1 MAEKAEEEKTQEV
14 HGEAKIEEI
23 QVNKDRSHQEEDGG
37 DDASRRKAH
46 QHRQRRYHN
55 RHYVPEMGDERGRRR
70 NVRDEETKPKDD
82 ITDERTYDSR
92 RRGGQGRSWRRRRN
106 EGRSDNERRS
116 GLGNEK
122 DAQEIH
128 DNEEK
133 EKSGNGEITEL
144 SAKRNEDI
152 SKESIVTGRRGRDRM
167 VRGDVSDDT
176 RGETD
181 RRRRGR
187 GGKGKD
193 RRERKRD
200 EDQHDTHTDQKDT
213 EKIKSI
219 KETAASDKIIDKDN
233 DETSYTSY
241 RNRHGETHASDKDST
256 GGRGTSDRERRR
268 HTYREHENTSR
279 SSSSYHERGRSRDQR
294 NETRSSYKE
303 YRQSRGYRGQRHN
316 EGKDNKQDEKSFHD
330 LKVATTNDSK
340 MAATD
345 SKMATDDSKMP
356 TASDSATKMAV
367 SVSKKTP
374 ATNELC
380 VLTAGLKEKGILVI
394 SSTQSH
400 ALSQQLLSGTYDCSV
415 CCDRLKHYQEV
426 WSCGLCYHIF
436 HLRCIRKWAHSSI
449 ATAQEG
455 NKYIVS

>member
-1 MAEKAEEEKTQEV
+1 MAEKAEEEKTQEI

-23 QVNKDRSHQEEDGG
+23 QVNEDRSHQEEDGG
-37 DDASRRKAH
+37 EDASRRKAH

-55 RHYVPEMGDERGRRR
+55 RHYVSEVGDERGRRQ
-70 NVRDEETKPKDD
+70 NVRDEESKSKDD
-82 ITDERTYDSR
+82 ITDKHNYDSR
-92 RRGGQGRSWRRRRN
+92 HRGGQGRSGRRRRN

-128 DNEEK
+128 DNEEE

-144 SAKRNEDI
+144 SAKRNDI
-152 SKESIVTGRRGRDRM
+152 SKEPIVTGGRGRDRM
-167 VRGDVSDDT
+167 VHGDVSDDT

-233 DETSYTSY
+233 DETRYTSY
-241 RNRHGETHASDKDST
+241 RNRRGETHASDKDST

-268 HTYREHENTSR
+268 HTYGEHENTSR

-294 NETRSSYKE
+294 NETRSSYKD
-303 YRQSRGYRGQRHN
+303 YRQSRGYRVQRHN

-345 SKMATDDSKMP
+345 SKMTSTDSKMP

-380 VLTAGLKEKGILVI
+380 VSTAGLKEKGILVI